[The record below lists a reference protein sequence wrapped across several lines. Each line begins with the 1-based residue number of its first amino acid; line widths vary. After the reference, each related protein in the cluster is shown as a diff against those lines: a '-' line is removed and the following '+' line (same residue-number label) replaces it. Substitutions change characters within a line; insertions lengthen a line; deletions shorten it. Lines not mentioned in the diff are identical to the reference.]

1 MWSFTGGIG
10 EYSDSVL
17 FRDFTNEVFLPPS
30 SQQIKLFATQLH
42 QRSEYM
48 ELVQVKDVMNYM
60 PQLRYI
66 IKSQLQEPS
75 LPHTQGQAPP
85 NKRTRIS

>member
-1 MWSFTGGIG
+1 MVIVS
-10 EYSDSVL
+10 SPP
-17 FRDFTNEVFLPPS
+17 LPS
-30 SQQIKLFATQLH
+30 CRSQQIKLFSTQLH
-42 QRSEYM
+42 QRSDYM

-66 IKSQLQEPS
+66 IKSQSQEPS
-75 LPHTQGQAPP
+75 LQQQQQSQAPP